1 MEIASDPPL
10 MDILTFITDELQQAY
25 KNSNGRTEKVAV
37 FTEFFER
44 WESDNSIKIL
54 KAFNFEFEPGMHITY
69 MYICIFPLN
78 IFIIAFIL
86 DLDWFNVSQPL
97 SLVGLRGKIVVLDF
111 FTYCCIN
118 CIHILPELHS
128 LEEQFPIQSGLV
140 VVGVHSPKF
149 ENERATVN
157 IQSAVHRYGI
167 THPIVNDSR
176 SVMWRLLGI
185 RCWPS
190 LMVLS
195 PTGRPLLLLMGEG
208 HGKFLEEFVRAAL
221 TFFQRLGK
229 IDHCNL
235 PLQVISSNFY
245 PASNL
250 RFPTK
255 IARSPCGNKYAIA
268 DSGNNRIL
276 VVGKNG
282 VVEHKI
288 GGYQAGFL
296 DGNLITA
303 RFNSP
308 QGVAFIDEDVL
319 IVADTKNHYLR
330 KICLTN
336 KQVDTLAGTGVQG
349 SERIGGR
356 MGNLQPIS
364 SPWDIAIFRT
374 KDMDMSFHL
383 DERNVREK
391 PIVLISMAGTHQIW
405 GYFPE
410 GIIWWKFR
418 KFEPLCCVAL
428 IGNGLE
434 ENRNN
439 SYPQNAAF
447 AQPSGLA
454 MAKDYLFIADSE
466 SSSIRKASMIDGKV
480 MPVVGGDRNPL
491 NLFAFGDAD
500 GKLFNAKLQHP
511 LAVTYDDVNNRIY
524 VADTYNH
531 KIKIINIEDNNIST
545 LIIKSHDGSDLMLNE
560 PAGLCVDVHGRKLLV
575 SDTNKHTIHIIDL
588 KTLRAQPFLLDFSQ
602 VSSTSETDAE
612 KSKYLLKDESLPH
625 VIKALSL
632 HFSKKT
638 TISFN
643 FCLSQELKF
652 TDEAPQKWVVNAVNQ
667 AVILDRSSG
676 TVDNGICKLQL
687 QVVHPDLLCENS
699 NIITINY
706 SLNICDSMCCLM
718 KQFSV
723 TLKSN
728 ALSEEYIPYHNVYIK
743 VDRTSIGIH

>member
-1 MEIASDPPL
+1 MEFSADLPL

-25 KNSNGRTEKVAV
+25 KNSNGKTEKANVL
-37 FTEFFER
+37 TEFFER

-54 KAFNFEFEPGMHITY
+54 KSFNFEFEP
-69 MYICIFPLN
+69 
-78 IFIIAFIL
+78 

-97 SLVGLRGKIVVLDF
+97 SLVGLQGKIVVLDF

-118 CIHILPELHS
+118 CIHILPDLHS
-128 LEEQFPIQSGLV
+128 LEEQFPIESGLV

-149 ENERATVN
+149 ENERATAN

-176 SVMWRLLGI
+176 SAMWRLLGI

-208 HGKFLEEFVRAAL
+208 HGKFLEEFIRAAL
-221 TFFQRLGK
+221 LFFQRLGQ
-229 IDHCNL
+229 IDPSML
-235 PLQVISSNFY
+235 PLQLSSNNLY

-250 RFPTK
+250 RFPAK
-255 IARSPCGNKYAIA
+255 IARSPRGDKYAIA

-276 VVGKNG
+276 VVSKNG

-288 GGYQAGFL
+288 GGYQAGFA
-296 DGNLITA
+296 DGNIITA

-308 QGVAFIDEDVL
+308 QGVAFLDEKVL

-336 KQVDTLAGTGVQG
+336 RQVDTLAGTGVQG
-349 SERIGGR
+349 SERTGGR
-356 MGNLQPIS
+356 LGNLQPIS
-364 SPWDIAIFRT
+364 SPWDVAIFRT
-374 KDMDMSFHL
+374 RDMDMSFHL
-383 DERNVREK
+383 DERNVPEK

-454 MAKDYLFIADSE
+454 MAKDYLFVADSE

-531 KIKIINIEDNNIST
+531 KIKVINLEDNNIST
-545 LIIKSHDGSDLMLNE
+545 LTIKSHDGTELILNE
-560 PAGLCVDVHGRKLLV
+560 PAGLCVDVDGRKLLV
-575 SDTNKHTIHIIDL
+575 SDTNKHTIHLIDL
-588 KTLRAQPFLLDFSQ
+588 KTLKAKPFSLDFSKL
-602 VSSTSETDAE
+602 SSTSETDARE
-612 KSKYLLKDESLPH
+612 TKNLLKDGPTPH
-625 VIKALSL
+625 VIKSLSL
-632 HFSKKT
+632 HFSKKS

-643 FCLSQELKF
+643 FHLSEEFKF
-652 TDEAPQKWVVNAVNQ
+652 TDEAPQTWVIKTVNQ
-667 AVILDRSSG
+667 AVILDQSSG
-676 TVDNGICKLQL
+676 TVDNGICKMQVE
-687 QVVHPDLLCENS
+687 VVHPDLLRENS
-699 NIITINY
+699 NIIIVDF
-706 SLNICDSMCCLM
+706 SLNICDSICCLS

-723 TLKSN
+723 SLKN
-728 ALSEEYIPYHNVYIK
+728 IELSEEYIPNHNVYIK
-743 VDRTSIGIH
+743 VERTGVGML

>member
-1 MEIASDPPL
+1 MEFSADLPFI
-10 MDILTFITDELQQAY
+10 DILTYITNELQQTY
-25 KNSNGRTEKVAV
+25 KNSNEKTEKVKV
-37 FTEFFER
+37 LNEFFER
-44 WESDNSIKIL
+44 WDNDNSIKIL
-54 KAFNFEFEPGMHITY
+54 KSLNFEFEP
-69 MYICIFPLN
+69 
-78 IFIIAFIL
+78 
-86 DLDWFNVSQPL
+86 DLDWFNVSRPL
-97 SLVGLRGKIVVLDF
+97 SLAGLRGKIVVLDF

-128 LEEQFPIQSGLV
+128 LEEQFPIDSGLV

-167 THPIVNDSR
+167 THPIVNDTRSALWSR
-176 SVMWRLLGI
+176 LGI

-195 PTGRPLLLLMGEG
+195 PTGRPLLILMGEG
-208 HGKFLEEFVRAAL
+208 HGKFLEEFIGAAL
-221 TFFQRLGK
+221 LFFQKLGK
-229 IDHCNL
+229 IDHGNL
-235 PLQVISSNFY
+235 PLELSSNFY

-250 RFPTK
+250 RFPAK
-255 IARSPCGNKYAIA
+255 ITRSPRGDKYAIA

-276 VVGKNG
+276 VVTKDG

-288 GGYQAGFL
+288 GGYQAGFA

-308 QGVAFIDEDVL
+308 QGVAFIDENVL
-319 IVADTKNHYLR
+319 IVADTKNHCLR

-349 SERIGGR
+349 SDRIGGR
-356 MGNLQPIS
+356 IGNVQPIS
-364 SPWDIAIFRT
+364 SPWDVAIFRT
-374 KDMDMSFHL
+374 RDMDMSFHL
-383 DERNVREK
+383 DELNVPEK

-480 MPVVGGDRNPL
+480 MPVAGGDRNPL

-511 LAVTYDDVNNRIY
+511 LALTYDDVNNRIY

-531 KIKIINIEDNNIST
+531 KIKVINIEDNIISSLT
-545 LIIKSHDGSDLMLNE
+545 IKGPDETDLILNE
-560 PAGLCVDVHGRKLLV
+560 PAGLCVDVDGRKLLV
-575 SDTNKHTIHIIDL
+575 ADTNKHTIHLIDL
-588 KTLRAQPFLLDFSQ
+588 KTLKAQPFSLDFGQ
-602 VSSTSETDAE
+602 VTSTSETDAQE
-612 KSKYLLKDESLPH
+612 SKYLFKDGSPHH
-625 VIKALSL
+625 VIKELSFHL
-632 HFSKKT
+632 DKKSTIYFHFR
-638 TISFN
+638 
-643 FCLSQELKF
+643 LSQELKF
-652 TDEAPQKWVVNAVNQ
+652 TDEAPQTWLVKTVNQ
-667 AVILDRSSG
+667 AVILDQLSG
-676 TVDNGICKLQL
+676 TVDNGICKLEV
-687 QVVHPDLLCENS
+687 QVVHPDFFCENS
-699 NIITINY
+699 NIITIHF
-706 SLNICDSMCCLM
+706 SLNICASMCCLI
-718 KQFSV
+718 KQFSIS
-723 TLKSN
+723 LKSN
-728 ALSEEYIPYHNVYIK
+728 TLSEEYMPHHNVYIK
-743 VDRTSIGIH
+743 VDRTKIGIK

>member
-1 MEIASDPPL
+1 MEFSADLPF

-25 KNSNGRTEKVAV
+25 QKSNGKMERAKVL
-37 FTEFFER
+37 TEFFER

-54 KAFNFEFEPGMHITY
+54 KSFNFEFEP
-69 MYICIFPLN
+69 
-78 IFIIAFIL
+78 
-86 DLDWFNVSQPL
+86 DLDWFNVNRPL

-128 LEEQFPIQSGLV
+128 LEEQFPVESGLV

-149 ENERATVN
+149 DNERDSVN

-176 SVMWRLLGI
+176 SAMWRLLGI

-208 HGKFLEEFVRAAL
+208 HGKFLQEFIKMAL
-221 TFFQRLGK
+221 LFFQRLGK
-229 IDHCNL
+229 INYGNL
-235 PLQVISSNFY
+235 PLQLSSSNLY

-250 RFPTK
+250 HFPAK
-255 IARSPCGNKYAIA
+255 IARSPCGDKYAIA

-276 VVGKNG
+276 IVAKNG

-288 GGYQAGFL
+288 GGYQAGFV
-296 DGNLITA
+296 DGNLIEA

-308 QGVAFIDEDVL
+308 QGVAFIDEYVL

-330 KICLTN
+330 KISLTN
-336 KQVDTLAGTGVQG
+336 KQVDTLAGTGIQG

-364 SPWDIAIFRT
+364 SPWDVAIFRT
-374 KDMDMSFHL
+374 RDMDMSFHL
-383 DERNVREK
+383 DERKVPEK

-466 SSSIRKASMIDGKV
+466 SSSIRKVSMIDGKV

-511 LAVTYDDVNNRIY
+511 LAVTYDDINNKVY

-531 KIKIINIEDNNIST
+531 KIKIINIEDNSIST
-545 LIIKSHDGSDLMLNE
+545 LPIKNHDGTDLILHE
-560 PAGLCVDVHGRKLLV
+560 PAGLCVDVDGRKLLV
-575 SDTNKHTIHIIDL
+575 SDTNKHTILIIDL
-588 KTLRAQPFLLDFSQ
+588 QTLKAQPFSLDFSQ
-602 VSSTSETDAE
+602 VTSNSETDAQE
-612 KSKYLLKDESLPH
+612 TKYLLNSDSLPH
-625 VIKALSL
+625 VIKTLSL
-632 HFSKKT
+632 HFSEKMK
-638 TISFN
+638 IYFH

-652 TDEAPQKWVVNAVNQ
+652 TDKAPQTWVIKSVNQ
-667 AVILDRSSG
+667 AVVLDQSSG
-676 TVDNGICKLQL
+676 TIDNGICKLQV
-687 QVVHPDLLCENS
+687 QVTHPDLLCENS
-699 NIITINY
+699 NIITIEV
-706 SLNICDSMCCLM
+706 SLNICDSMCCLL

-723 TLKSN
+723 SIKSN
-728 ALSEEYIPYHNVYIK
+728 ALSEEYIPHHNVYVK
-743 VDRTSIGIH
+743 VDRTSIGMK

>member
-1 MEIASDPPL
+1 MEFSADLPL
-10 MDILTFITDELQQAY
+10 MDILTFMTDELQQAY
-25 KNSNGRTEKVAV
+25 ENGNGKTEKVNV
-37 FTEFFER
+37 LMEFFER

-54 KAFNFEFEPGMHITY
+54 KSFNFEFEP
-69 MYICIFPLN
+69 
-78 IFIIAFIL
+78 
-86 DLDWFNVSQPL
+86 DLDWFNVSRPL
-97 SLVGLRGKIVVLDF
+97 SLAGLRGKIVVLDF

-128 LEEQFPIQSGLV
+128 LEEQFPVESGLV

-176 SVMWRLLGI
+176 SAMWRLLGI
-185 RCWPS
+185 CCWPS

-208 HGKFLEEFVRAAL
+208 HRKFLEEFIRSAL
-221 TFFQRLGK
+221 LFFERLGK
-229 IDHCNL
+229 IDHGNL
-235 PLQVISSNFY
+235 PLQLSSNNLH

-250 RFPTK
+250 RFPAK
-255 IARSPCGNKYAIA
+255 IARSPRGDKYAIA

-276 VVGKNG
+276 VVAKNG

-288 GGYQAGFL
+288 GGYQAGFA
-296 DGNLITA
+296 DGNLISA

-308 QGVAFIDEDVL
+308 QGVAFIDENVL

-336 KQVDTLAGTGVQG
+336 NQVDTLAGTGVQG
-349 SERIGGR
+349 SERTGGR
-356 MGNLQPIS
+356 VGILQPIS
-364 SPWDIAIFRT
+364 SPWDVAIFRT
-374 KDMDMSFHL
+374 RDMDMSFHL
-383 DERNVREK
+383 DERNVPEK

-511 LAVTYDDVNNRIY
+511 LAVTYDNVNNRIY

-531 KIKIINIEDNNIST
+531 KIKIINIEDSNIST
-545 LIIKSHDGSDLMLNE
+545 LTIKSHDETDLILNE
-560 PAGLCVDVHGRKLLV
+560 PAGLCVDVDGRNLLI
-575 SDTNKHTIHIIDL
+575 SDTNNHTIHIIDL
-588 KTLRAQPFLLDFSQ
+588 KTLKAQPFSLDFSK
-602 VSSTSETDAE
+602 VTSISETDAQE
-612 KSKYLLKDESLPH
+612 TTNLLKDESTHH
-625 VIKALSL
+625 VIKAMSL
-632 HFSKKT
+632 HFSEKS
-638 TISFN
+638 TISFH
-643 FCLSQELKF
+643 FRLSQEFKF
-652 TDEAPQKWVVNAVNQ
+652 TNEAPQTWVLKTVNRAVN
-667 AVILDRSSG
+667 LDQSSG
-676 TVDNGICKLQL
+676 TVDNGICKMQV
-687 QVVHPDLLCENS
+687 QVVHPDLLCEIS
-699 NIITINY
+699 NIMTIFF
-706 SLNICDSMCCLM
+706 SLNICDSMCCLN

-723 TLKSN
+723 TLKSKE
-728 ALSEEYIPYHNVYIK
+728 LREEYIPNQNVYIK
-743 VDRTSIGIH
+743 VERKSIGII